1 MAKKQKELEIFDNKF
16 KIKKQE
22 LIENQ
27 MRQINLCENLI
38 KDRVWEGSI
47 RLIKMELEN
56 RKDDI
61 ETIYKNKLSR
71 KYFPK

>member
-16 KIKKQE
+16 KSKKQE